1 MGTCTDIEDLK
12 RTGTK
17 LQEAMRAQEALLYEV
32 NHRVK
37 NSLQVVMSLL
47 ALQSNRAADPQ
58 VQQSLSDARSR
69 IGVIASIHQSLY
81 QTGTHGEIE
90 LCDYLRSLT
99 NQTLAVHGNLQTI
112 GLRSDCED
120 RILLP
125 ISQAVPIALI
135 VSELLTNAI
144 KHAFEGPGGELH
156 LRVHRHGSDLLI
168 AIGDNGRGLPSD
180 FDVQKSSGV
189 GMRVVTALAKQLRGK
204 LEIDS
209 SNTGASFTI
218 VVPLEA

>member
-1 MGTCTDIEDLK
+1 
-12 RTGTK
+12 
-17 LQEAMRAQEALLYEV
+17 
-32 NHRVK
+32 
-37 NSLQVVMSLL
+37 
-47 ALQSNRAADPQ
+47 